1 MLSRRGK
8 RAGTDSLLS
17 PSYLDFPLPPP
28 PPIGEGDDSEGAL
41 GGAFPPPPPPM
52 IEEPF
57 PPAPLEEDIFPSPPP
72 PLVEEG
78 GPEAP
83 TQVPSQV
90 GWSWRAALGEVG
102 WVTLLCCGEES
113 LLTPDG
119 IGVTR
124 EDWDGCSDP

>member
-1 MLSRRGK
+1 MLSRGGK

-28 PPIGEGDDSEGAL
+28 PPIGESDDSEGAL

-57 PPAPLEEDIFPSPPP
+57 FSAPLEEDIFPSPPP

-90 GWSWRAALGEVG
+90 GRSWRTALGEVG
-102 WVTLLCCGEES
+102 WGTPLCSGEEH
-113 LLTPDG
+113 LLSPDG
-119 IGVTR
+119 FGMTR